1 MFFSTAEL
9 TLRKPLDHD
18 LLDDR
23 VIKALKGQEERKER
37 RAQRKK
43 QVGDMLNWVHIRCPY
58 NNWYFL
64 VLFPCKFIS

>member
-9 TLRKPLDHD
+9 TLRKPLDHE

-37 RAQRKK
+37 RAHRKK
-43 QVGDMLNWVHIRCPY
+43 QVRG
-58 NNWYFL
+58 FL
-64 VLFPCKFIS
+64 CR